1 MRTGH
6 KNRPVRI
13 FYIMNVCDMKAGEEA
28 VIKEVVLSD
37 GGRERLRYLNV
48 TAGAPLV
55 LLKVSFF
62 KKTYLIQ
69 ARSAKLAIGREV
81 AERIKICRK

>member
-28 VIKEVVLSD
+28 VIEVVELAD
-37 GGRERLRYLNV
+37 EVKERLRYLNV
-48 TAGAPLV
+48 AAGAPLV

-69 ARSAKLAIGREV
+69 ARSAKIAIGREV
-81 AERIKICRK
+81 AEGIKVCRK

>member
-6 KNRPVRI
+6 KIRPVRI

-28 VIKEVVLSD
+28 VIEKISLAENI
-37 GGRERLRYLNV
+37 RERLKYQGV
-48 TAGAPLV
+48 TAGAPLA

-62 KKTYLIQ
+62 KNTYLIQ
-69 ARSAKLAIGREV
+69 VRSAKLAVGKEIAEGIG
-81 AERIKICRK
+81 ICRK

>member
-1 MRTGH
+1 
-6 KNRPVRI
+6 
-13 FYIMNVCDMKAGEEA
+13 MNVCDMKTGEEA
-28 VIKEVVLSD
+28 LIEKVELAEGVK
-37 GGRERLRYLNV
+37 ERLKYLNV

-69 ARSAKLAIGREV
+69 ARSAKMAIGKEV
-81 AERIKICRK
+81 AEGIIICQK

>member
-1 MRTGH
+1 
-6 KNRPVRI
+6 
-13 FYIMNVCDMKAGEEA
+13 MNVCDMKAGEEA
-28 VIKEVVLSD
+28 VVEKVELTEGV
-37 GGRERLRYLNV
+37 RERLRYLNV

-69 ARSAKLAIGREV
+69 ARSAKIAIGREV
-81 AERIKICRK
+81 AEGIRVCKK

>member
-1 MRTGH
+1 
-6 KNRPVRI
+6 
-13 FYIMNVCDMKAGEEA
+13 MNVCDMKTGEEA
-28 VIKEVVLSD
+28 LIEKVELTEGVK
-37 GGRERLRYLNV
+37 ERLKYLNV

-69 ARSAKLAIGREV
+69 ARSAKMAIGREV
-81 AERIKICRK
+81 AEGIIICRN

>member
-6 KNRPVRI
+6 KKRPVRI

-28 VIKEVVLSD
+28 VIKEVELADRVK
-37 GGRERLRYLNV
+37 ERLRYLNV

-69 ARSAKLAIGREV
+69 ARSAKIAIGREV
-81 AERIKICRK
+81 AEGIKVCRK

>member
-1 MRTGH
+1 MT
-6 KNRPVRI
+6 V
-13 FYIMNVCDMKAGEEA
+13 GEEVTVEKIELA
-28 VIKEVVLSD
+28 D
-37 GGRERLRYLNV
+37 GVRERLKYLNV

-69 ARSAKLAIGREV
+69 ARSAKIAIGREV
-81 AERIKICRK
+81 AEGIKVCRK

>member
-1 MRTGH
+1 
-6 KNRPVRI
+6 
-13 FYIMNVCDMKAGEEA
+13 MKTGEEA
-28 VIKEVVLSD
+28 VVESVELEDAVC
-37 GGRERLRYLNV
+37 ERLRYLNV

-69 ARSAKLAIGREV
+69 ARSAKIAIGREV
-81 AERIKICRK
+81 AEGIKVCRK